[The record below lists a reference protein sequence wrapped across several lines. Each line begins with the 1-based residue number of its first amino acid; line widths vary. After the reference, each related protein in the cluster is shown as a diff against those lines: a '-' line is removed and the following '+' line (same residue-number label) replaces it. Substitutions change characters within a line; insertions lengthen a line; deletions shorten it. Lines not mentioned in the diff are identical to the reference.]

1 MTPVEYEKSLK
12 DGKGEKMA
20 LYDFSAKVLDEFFS
34 GILVLCT
41 KYAVNNQNDCAL
53 ITQKKAQKLEPIIP
67 VGQRYLYFVR
77 SMKYSSVGCSPAEP
91 SSASLCQCKNS
102 NNPKINQKKLSTIE
116 CIV

>member
-1 MTPVEYEKSLK
+1 MAPVEYEKSLK

-53 ITQKKAQKLEPIIP
+53 VTQKKAQKLEPIIP
-67 VGQRYLYFVR
+67 VGQR
-77 SMKYSSVGCSPAEP
+77 YSSVGCSPAEP